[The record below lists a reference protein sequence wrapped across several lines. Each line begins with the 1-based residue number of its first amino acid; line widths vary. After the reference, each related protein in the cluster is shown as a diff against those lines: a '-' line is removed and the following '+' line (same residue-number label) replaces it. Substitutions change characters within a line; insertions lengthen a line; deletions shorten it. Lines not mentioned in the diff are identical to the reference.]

1 VKSQRQE
8 QAPTETVR
16 RIYRKLSRLW
26 GPQHWWP
33 AETAFEVVV
42 GAILTQ
48 NTSWTN
54 VEKAIANLR
63 EADALNIEGI
73 RGLPIAELEQLIRP
87 SGYFRQKAAR
97 LNKFVAFLDGNYAG
111 SLATMLAM
119 PTLQL
124 RAELLEQKGIGPETA
139 DSILLYAGQ
148 KATFVVDAYTRRV
161 LERHDAVAASA
172 KYEEVRE
179 LVESALQEEQP
190 PAAQEEQPPAAEDA
204 TASSGNRPAVHPPS
218 TMSRA
223 ARNARVQVFNEMH
236 GLFVQ
241 LGKHYCS
248 KRAPNCEA
256 CPLGEMLNHPIAEK
270 PPVKTRRRAKTMG
283 RAAAQ
288 LSGKS
293 RV

>member
-1 VKSQRQE
+1 MKPQRHQQE
-8 QAPTETVR
+8 PTETVR
-16 RIYRKLSRLW
+16 RIYRKLSRRW

-33 AETAFEVVV
+33 ADTAFEVVV

-63 EADALNIEGI
+63 EASALNIEAI

-97 LNKFVAFLDGNYAG
+97 LKEFVVFLDGNYGG
-111 SLATMLAM
+111 SLAAMLAT

-124 RAELLEQKGIGPETA
+124 REQLLEQKGIGPETA

-148 KATFVVDAYTRRV
+148 EPIFVVDAYTRRV
-161 LERHDAVAASA
+161 LERHDAVARSA
-172 KYEEVRE
+172 KYDEVRE
-179 LVESALQEEQP
+179 LVEGALQSEKP
-190 PAAQEEQPPAAEDA
+190 LLAPGGKVLDDD
-204 TASSGNRPAVHPPS
+204 RPAIHSPS
-218 TMSRA
+218 TMSTMARA
-223 ARNARVQVFNEMH
+223 ATVQVFNEMH
-236 GLFVQ
+236 GVLVQ

-248 KRAPNCEA
+248 KRAPNCES
-256 CPLGEMLNHPIAEK
+256 CPLKEMLSHPIVEE
-270 PPVKTRRRAKTMG
+270 PPVKRGRPVKKER

-288 LSGKS
+288 LSRKS